1 MNDNES
7 DEDYHEGE
15 DPLSDGES
23 VSGSKADAN
32 GSESESE
39 SNEKKCA
46 FDCSYGDI
54 KKISGR
60 YVAVVM
66 EEVGLEVTIKEHEK
80 ICGCDLND
88 PDTPHFLKDVDDDT
102 DSGVEELDAGND
114 DSEDEAMV
122 GEEVDHIDE
131 GFEDGDEDD

>member
-1 MNDNES
+1 MNAIES

-15 DPLSDGES
+15 DPLSGGES
-23 VSGSKADAN
+23 VSGPKADAN

-39 SNEKKCA
+39 SAEENCT
-46 FDCSYGDI
+46 FDCNYGDTN
-54 KKISGR
+54 KISGR

-66 EEVGLEVTIKEHEK
+66 EEVALEVTVKEHEK

-88 PDTPHFLKDVDDDT
+88 PDTPHFLQDVDDDT
-102 DSGVEELDAGND
+102 DSGVEDLVAGDD
-114 DSEDEAMV
+114 DSDDEAMV
-122 GEEVDHIDE
+122 GEEVDHVDE

>member
-7 DEDYHEGE
+7 DEDYHRGE

-23 VSGSKADAN
+23 VSGPKADAN

-39 SNEKKCA
+39 GYEEKCA
-46 FDCSYGDI
+46 FDSNYGDNYQDQRPLRRCRD
-54 KKISGR
+54 GR
-60 YVAVVM
+60 GRPRGHHQGAR
-66 EEVGLEVTIKEHEK
+66 K
-80 ICGCDLND
+80 DLRLRSND
-88 PDTPHFLKDVDDDT
+88 PDTPHFLQDVDDDT
-102 DSGVEELDAGND
+102 DSGVEDLDAGDD

-131 GFEDGDEDD
+131 GFEHGDGDD